1 MRKRWRTSVCGLLA
15 AAATAALP
23 LSVLAADPVATP
35 PATQPVAAVAAQ
47 THGKILVL
55 PFGAVNPDDTRPW
68 LGKSIQ
74 ESLVADLTVSA
85 PSRVVSGNETAQT
98 PKQAAE
104 IARKAGARYVVMGSF
119 TSTQQELRITG
130 QVIDAQT
137 EEPVAGLKVTG
148 NPDQLFH
155 LEDGIAMQLK
165 AQVLPDVL
173 AAQERAGQQNG
184 LPNQPAPGQYTGLQ
198 GEAAPMSPTTPY
210 YSNYAYP
217 YTGYPSADENRY
229 YYTTPDYYYGGPGYV
244 DYPLWSYPYCYTPF
258 FSGIFLSGG
267 FGFHHHDGFGFH
279 DGFHHGF
286 DGHGGIGI
294 HNGIGSGH
302 IGIGGGHI
310 GVGSGHTGGI
320 HGGMGGRRSDA
331 TPVPGNEVSPVT
343 AHFHGMTFA
352 SAPIESRGS
361 MLQRPNFI
369 HGFASRNMSEAET
382 DFGTMDRGSAGENM
396 QGPRIYSPPM
406 EMRSAPVTSFG
417 SVGPSV
423 SRGPVRTAPAVA
435 ARAGG
440 GARR

>member
-1 MRKRWRTSVCGLLA
+1 MRKQWRTSVCGLLA
-15 AAATAALP
+15 AAAAAALP
-23 LSVLAADPVATP
+23 LSAFAADPVSPP
-35 PATQPVAAVAAQ
+35 PATQPVVAAPAQ

-55 PFGAVNPDDTRPW
+55 PFSAVNPDDARPW

-74 ESLVADLTVSA
+74 ESLIADLTVSA
-85 PSRVVSGNETAQT
+85 PSRVLSGGETAQT

-173 AAQERAGQQNG
+173 AAQQNG
-184 LPNQPAPGQYTGLQ
+184 LPTQPGPGQYTGLQ
-198 GEAAPMSPTTPY
+198 GEAGSMSPSSLY
-210 YSNYAYP
+210 SSNYAYP

-267 FGFHHHDGFGFH
+267 FGFHHHHDGFGFH
-279 DGFHHGF
+279 DGFHN
-286 DGHGGIGI
+286 GIGI
-294 HNGIGSGH
+294 HNGIG
-302 IGIGGGHI
+302 GHI
-310 GVGSGHTGGI
+310 GVGGGVRPGVGGHGAV
-320 HGGMGGRRSDA
+320 GGRRADA
-331 TPVPGNEVSPVT
+331 TPVPGSDAELPR

-352 SAPIESRGS
+352 AAPIEPRASL
-361 MLQRPNFI
+361 LQRPNFN
-369 HGFASRNMSEAET
+369 HGFAGRNMSEGET
-382 DFGTMDRGSAGENM
+382 DFGTMDRGAIGGNGAGP
-396 QGPRIYSPPM
+396 QIFSPPV

-417 SVGPSV
+417 SAGAEAP
-423 SRGPVRTAPAVA
+423 RGPARSAPAPA
-435 ARAGG
+435 ARGGG

>member
-1 MRKRWRTSVCGLLA
+1 MRKQWRTSVCGLLA
-15 AAATAALP
+15 AAAAAALP
-23 LSVLAADPVATP
+23 LSAFAADPVSPP
-35 PATQPVAAVAAQ
+35 PATQPVVAAPAQ

-55 PFGAVNPDDTRPW
+55 PFNAVNPDDARPW

-74 ESLVADLTVSA
+74 ESLIADLTVSA
-85 PSRVVSGNETAQT
+85 PSRVLSGDETAQT

-104 IARKAGARYVVMGSF
+104 IARKAGARYVVIGSF
-119 TSTQQELRITG
+119 TSAQQELRITG

-173 AAQERAGQQNG
+173 AAQQNG
-184 LPNQPAPGQYTGLQ
+184 LPTQPGPGQYTGLQ
-198 GEAAPMSPTTPY
+198 GEAGSMSPSSLY
-210 YSNYAYP
+210 SSNYAYP

-258 FSGIFLSGG
+258 FSGIFLSDG
-267 FGFHHHDGFGFH
+267 FGFHHHHDGFGFH
-279 DGFHHGF
+279 DGFHNGF
-286 DGHGGIGI
+286 GGHTGIGV
-294 HNGIGSGH
+294 HN
-302 IGIGGGHI
+302 GIGGGHI
-310 GVGSGHTGGI
+310 GVGGHM
-320 HGGMGGRRSDA
+320 GGMRGGVGGRRSDA
-331 TPVPGNEVSPVT
+331 TPLPGNEVGPTV

-352 SAPIESRGS
+352 AAPIEPRAS
-361 MLQRPNFI
+361 LVQRPNFI
-369 HGFASRNMSEAET
+369 HGFAGRNMSEAET
-382 DFGTMDRGSAGENM
+382 DFGTMDRGAIGGN
-396 QGPRIYSPPM
+396 GPGPQIFSPPV
-406 EMRSAPVTSFG
+406 EMRSAPMTSSG

-423 SRGPVRTAPAVA
+423 SRGSVRTAPAAA